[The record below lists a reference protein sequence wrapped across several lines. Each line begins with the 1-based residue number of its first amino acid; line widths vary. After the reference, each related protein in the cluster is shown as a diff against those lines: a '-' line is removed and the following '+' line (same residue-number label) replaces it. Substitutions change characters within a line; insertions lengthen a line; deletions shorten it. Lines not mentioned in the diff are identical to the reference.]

1 MIGGVT
7 KQCSFILRTL
17 SVLLLA
23 MLAGCERSSPDA
35 SSNDAG
41 GDRDWG
47 TAHLVVELT
56 PITPLSPRLRTHVA
70 VDSHG
75 NVYWIQEN
83 TPAPQGGDL
92 VFVMGGSGVPQ
103 TIPALAAPRLL
114 AVLNPDDP
122 RRGTGAIR
130 SIAIGPNDDLYVL
143 FTGGNDRVAICA
155 LARYSPTTTK
165 VSIVADTVRLMTASN
180 MGASIDLARGSL
192 VANGS
197 EIWLWLRH
205 SDAASILQ
213 VLPTDG
219 DKAVELRHL
228 SLKPPPRAVAGQLT
242 SELEDLAAGPGQ
254 TLYYVDRRRARLWKI
269 ESSGEFTSVQS
280 LDGFSRELT
289 APAVDDTGRMCFVA
303 GHGEPLTA
311 TDSTAFSSMTAEG
324 KASLAWLQLPYP
336 ALVQIQVD
344 SAGKSSISTIKR
356 DDFIAPAT
364 LPLQDMQPRN
374 LTYDRTTGTL
384 ITFDAVSGE
393 LLRLKITKK

>member
-1 MIGGVT
+1 M
-7 KQCSFILRTL
+7 
-17 SVLLLA
+17 LLA
-23 MLAGCERSSPDA
+23 MLAGCDRPSPET
-35 SSNDAG
+35 SNNDAG
-41 GDRDWG
+41 SDRDGG

-70 VDSHG
+70 VDSRG

-103 TIPALAAPRLL
+103 TIPALDVPRLL
-114 AVLNPDDP
+114 AVLNPDDS

-143 FTGGNDRVAICA
+143 FTGGSDRAAICA
-155 LARYSPTTTK
+155 LARYSPITTK
-165 VSIVADTVRLMTASN
+165 VNIVADTQRLMTASN

-192 VANGS
+192 IGNGS
-197 EIWLWLRH
+197 DLWLWLRH
-205 SDAASILQ
+205 TDTASISQ

-219 DKAVELRHL
+219 GKTVELRHRT
-228 SLKPPPRAVAGQLT
+228 LKPPSRAIAGQLT
-242 SELEDLAAGPGQ
+242 SELEDLAVGPQQ
-254 TLYYVDRRRARLWKI
+254 TLYYVDRPRAKLWKI
-269 ESSGEFTSVQS
+269 AASGEFTSIQS

-289 APAVDDTGRMCFVA
+289 APAVDDNGRMCFFA
-303 GHGEPLTA
+303 GHGEPLAA
-311 TDSTAFSSMTAEG
+311 TDTSAFASLTPEG

-344 SAGKSSISTIKR
+344 SAGKASISTIKR
-356 DDFIAPAT
+356 DDFLAPAT
-364 LPLQDMQPRN
+364 LPLQDLQPRN
-374 LTYDRTTGTL
+374 LIFDRTTGTL
-384 ITFDAVSGE
+384 ITFDAASGE